1 MMRPDETE
9 DEAIDR
15 AWRARYGQPLPVMG
29 STEIARKIL
38 TEWAASPPQIDEPG
52 DWGPDE
58 VALPESDP
66 PLSS

>member
-1 MMRPDETE
+1 MMMRPDETE

-38 TEWAASPPQIDEPG
+38 TEWAAAPEIREPD

-58 VALPESDP
+58 VPLPAPDP

>member
-38 TEWAASPPQIDEPG
+38 TEWAAPPQARERA
-52 DWGPDE
+52 DWGPHE
-58 VALPESDP
+58 VDVTEPET

>member
-1 MMRPDETE
+1 MMRADEPE
-9 DEAIDR
+9 DEAVDR

-38 TEWAASPPQIDEPG
+38 TEWAAAAESSEPD

-58 VALPESDP
+58 VALPPPDP